1 MCVCGV
7 CGCACMCQWLFAR
20 GFVGS
25 RHCLLALFQL
35 GEVHV
40 VAIVRIQVRNSSP
53 FCLLPS
59 PLSIDDSRFSL
70 ALMQNAQKCAQCPFC
85 QAETPLFLLCSLS
98 SLFPAPSVP
107 YTECGIVCKVRSIF
121 KHVCKELCSDSLLKR
136 TRWAWNSFPL
146 PLLSLPS
153 LPVFP
158 FLCFLCF
165 ARFDEC
171 APRRVHGTKIDTKVR
186 DIIAGGVKGALNLG
200 LSGRVRCF
208 NTKLSFL
215 TTKCCYT

>member
-1 MCVCGV
+1 M
-7 CGCACMCQWLFAR
+7 WLFAR

-59 PLSIDDSRFSL
+59 PFATLHCRFPIQL
-70 ALMQNAQKCAQCPFC
+70 GTHAKR
-85 QAETPLFLLCSLS
+85 T
-98 SLFPAPSVP
+98 
-107 YTECGIVCKVRSIF
+107 KVRTVSFLPGRDSSIPIMF
-121 KHVCKELCSDSLLKR
+121 PIPPVPCPLHRVRHCLQGPLYFQTRLQRTLLG
-136 TRWAWNSFPL
+136 FPFETHT
-146 PLLSLPS
+146 LSLKQFSPACPS
-153 LPVFP
+153 PAFAALP
-158 FLCFLCF
+158 FLCFLSI

-186 DIIAGGVKGALNLG
+186 DIIVGVVKGALNLG

-215 TTKCCYT
+215 TTKRCYT